1 MRLNAKLFAV
11 LAAAAIA
18 LAGLACNSSDG
29 TSSGMGQVHFSLS
42 SAAAPAGTMGLSDGL
57 LTVGGGDGTF
67 SPSNDGDDDDRPR
80 LQSANVTFTS
90 IMARTLDGQLVPV
103 NTDLPTTVDVL
114 TVVNGREVTLP
125 VGFLPP
131 GTYDQL
137 VVVMSTVDLVTEN
150 GTHVTITPPGGGFTS
165 IVRVASPFVV
175 TEGQTTN
182 IELRFKWWRAFRW
195 IDNQIE
201 FDPEFDCDHD

>member
-1 MRLNAKLFAV
+1 MRLNARL
-11 LAAAAIA
+11 LAAFAASVIA
-18 LAGLACNSSDG
+18 GAGLSCSSNHDP
-29 TSSGMGQVHFSLS
+29 TSNGMGQVHIVM
-42 SAAAPAGTMGLSDGL
+42 SAAAAPSGTAGDGL
-57 LTVGGGDGTF
+57 VAVANADGTLA
-67 SPSNDGDDDDRPR
+67 STMDDGDRPR

-90 IMARTLDGQLVPV
+90 IMARNLEGQLVAV
-103 NTDLPTTVDVL
+103 NTTLPTTVDVL

-165 IVRVASPFVV
+165 IVRVATPFVV

-195 IDNQIE
+195 IDDHIE